1 MDPHKKFLQILP
13 SGEGIA
19 TSKTMTNLKGSTI
32 TFEDLGGDYFNST
45 LQSYTDRKVALKSEY
60 GKYLVAYPGPNYD
73 VKADG
78 ATSAGGGTFVLRHN
92 DQTPKQYWFRTIW
105 SMTEDGQKIPLY
117 LWDTK
122 GKLRGDADDVRRWEK
137 FIPTCLDDGQL
148 GSEAS
153 TSSIQIWT
161 PNTETV
167 LRYKSN
173 KLTPTFND
181 ILHFDGE
188 SERMNNPNSVQ
199 MVADVKV
206 QASNDETLRVKL
218 EHIKFYARNA
228 EVSMTQAHQ
237 ILDPTGAGT
246 GHKTHGAQVFKTF
259 LQDPMLIFVKKGRA
273 KNLLVSKNEP
283 EGVTQIK
290 KVLANDL
297 MKNGQPEYLQ
307 VVKKNAIIRPFRIST
322 NAKKIDILRYEFD

>member
-1 MDPHKKFLQILP
+1 
-13 SGEGIA
+13 
-19 TSKTMTNLKGSTI
+19 
-32 TFEDLGGDYFNST
+32 
-45 LQSYTDRKVALKSEY
+45 
-60 GKYLVAYPGPNYD
+60 
-73 VKADG
+73 
-78 ATSAGGGTFVLRHN
+78 
-92 DQTPKQYWFRTIW
+92 
-105 SMTEDGQKIPLY
+105 
-117 LWDTK
+117 
-122 GKLRGDADDVRRWEK
+122 
-137 FIPTCLDDGQL
+137 
-148 GSEAS
+148 
-153 TSSIQIWT
+153 
-161 PNTETV
+161 
-167 LRYKSN
+167 
-173 KLTPTFND
+173 
-181 ILHFDGE
+181 
-188 SERMNNPNSVQ
+188 

-283 EGVTQIK
+283 EGVTKIK

-322 NAKKIDILRYEFD
+322 NAKKIDIQRDINPNFKGWPKTSAETDAAVLSLSWSQRLLCG